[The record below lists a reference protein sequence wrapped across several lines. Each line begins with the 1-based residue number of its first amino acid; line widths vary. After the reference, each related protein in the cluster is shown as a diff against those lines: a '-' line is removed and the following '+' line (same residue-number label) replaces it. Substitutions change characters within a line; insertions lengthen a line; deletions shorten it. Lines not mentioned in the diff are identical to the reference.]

1 MHPSLHPLS
10 EYKWE
15 VSPSRRMTVP
25 GTLFLTERLYRAGF
39 DEKALEQ
46 IVNAASLPGRVEAVL
61 AMPDIHCGYGLPIGG
76 VLVTDSAEGVV
87 SPGAVGYDIN
97 CGVRLLRTNLEPQS
111 LLEKREA
118 LLAALLSAV
127 PTGVGTVQSEAL
139 SRREGNRVLREG
151 AAALLR
157 RGMAEREDLER
168 TESSGSLP
176 GAEDSL
182 ISDRAW
188 ERGSR
193 QLGTLGA
200 GNHFLEVQRVVE
212 VYDPERARLW
222 GLTQETLTIMVHTGS
237 RGLGHQICTEALE
250 KMERAARK
258 YRFTLPDRELACAP
272 ADSPEGREY
281 LAAMACGAN
290 FAWAN
295 RQAITHRLREV
306 FSSLFGPRAALELVY
321 DHGHNVVREET
332 HRIADQKRLLLVHRK
347 GATRAFPAGHTELP
361 PRYSSTGQPVLIPGD
376 MGRFSF
382 VLAAAPTALQESF
395 GSTCHGAGR
404 LLSRNQAV
412 KRAKGRSIERE
423 MEEKGI
429 LLGCANRRTLEEES
443 SEAYKDAGLVVE
455 AVVGAG
461 LSTLV
466 CRLQPL
472 LVVKG

>member
-1 MHPSLHPLS
+1 
-10 EYKWE
+10 
-15 VSPSRRMTVP
+15 
-25 GTLFLTERLYRAGF
+25 
-39 DEKALEQ
+39 
-46 IVNAASLPGRVEAVL
+46 
-61 AMPDIHCGYGLPIGG
+61 
-76 VLVTDSAEGVV
+76 
-87 SPGAVGYDIN
+87 
-97 CGVRLLRTNLEPQS
+97 
-111 LLEKREA
+111 
-118 LLAALLSAV
+118 
-127 PTGVGTVQSEAL
+127 
-139 SRREGNRVLREG
+139 
-151 AAALLR
+151 
-157 RGMAEREDLER
+157 MAEREDLER

-321 DHGHNVVREET
+321 DHGHNVVREEA
-332 HRIADQKRLLLVHRK
+332 HRIAAQKKLLLVHRK
-347 GATRAFPAGHTELP
+347 GATRAFPAGHSELP